1 MLQWRLLQNPSL
13 ENHDDDDDDI
23 QRNGDDDEKKV
34 TLDKE
39 GNWQIRQLCRSN
51 GPLGIFT
58 YQAALLSFAA
68 LLTRPPVDY
77 KETTT
82 STTTTTTRAGHHYVV
97 EQP

>member
-39 GNWQIRQLCRSN
+39 
-51 GPLGIFT
+51 
-58 YQAALLSFAA
+58 
-68 LLTRPPVDY
+68 
-77 KETTT
+77 
-82 STTTTTTRAGHHYVV
+82 
-97 EQP
+97 